1 MSGKVENQVLYK
13 LFLGFQL
20 DLPLKKELNASLSW
34 KQAVISWQNQDEK
47 AGLQTVIF
55 HHKEFL
61 GRYAPENAIP
71 LQELSKIENEMK
83 ALIAPHCP
91 HINLEHYKLYLFAQI
106 LIL

>member
-20 DLPLKKELNASLSW
+20 DLPLKKELNESLSW
-34 KQAVISWQNQDEK
+34 RQAIISWQNLENT
-47 AGLQTVIF
+47 GLKTVFF

-61 GRYAPENAIP
+61 GKYAPENAIP
-71 LQELSKIENEMK
+71 LQQLRQIENEMK
-83 ALIAPHCP
+83 ALITPHCSRV
-91 HINLEHYKLYLFAQI
+91 NLEHYKLYLFAQI